1 MKATAY
7 QIIRLSDEEVLDEGI
22 VSDSESTIYPAQNE
36 PYLVE
41 EFPDM
46 PYECELHHFQV
57 TGCAIRTVQFDIT
70 WEQAN
75 EHKMRNRW

>member
-1 MKATAY
+1 MQATAY
-7 QIIRLSDEEVLDEGI
+7 QIIRLSDDEVLLEGI
-22 VSDSESTIYPAQNE
+22 VRDSEDRIYPAQEE

-57 TGCAIRTVQFDIT
+57 TGCAIKTFNFEIS
-70 WEQAN
+70 WN
-75 EHKMRNRW
+75 EAIRRRC